1 MSVSNAG
8 FTDGS
13 QTKAWEISCEK
24 QKSYKC
30 YGIKASAPIDP
41 YWKLVSLANIQMY
54 HSFADECEVKMQSS
68 DLIKVSYSGKP
79 GASTEWR
86 DDHSAAHAFKPQTGW
101 PWASKDLPATIWYNF
116 NHSFRLAK
124 ISFTSRKSLW
134 SQTPKTF
141 EIVGSNDCSNWDVL
155 TSVSNAGFIKGGQT
169 KAWEISCEK
178 QKLYK
183 CYGIRASAAMD
194 PNCKL
199 VSLVNIQMYH
209 LPGQ

>member
-1 MSVSNAG
+1 MILKGASIVIQSAG
-8 FTDGS
+8 N
-13 QTKAWEISCEK
+13 
-24 QKSYKC
+24 KC
-30 YGIKASAPIDP
+30 K
-41 YWKLVSLANIQMY
+41 
-54 HSFADECEVKMQSS
+54 VKMQSS
-68 DLIKVSYSGKP
+68 DLIKASYSGKP

-124 ISFTSRKSLW
+124 ISFTSRKLWW

-155 TSVSNAGFIKGGQT
+155 MSVSNAGFTDGSQT

-178 QKLYK
+178 QKSYK
-183 CYGIRASAAMD
+183 CYGIKASAPID
-194 PNCKL
+194 PYWKL
-199 VSLVNIQMYH
+199 VSLANIQMYH